1 MVDWRLRFD
10 LVLPALLEEVI
21 EQVHRVLPMVNN
33 LDRPYV
39 ALKARLLQ
47 LLTPQAG
54 GNVPQAHL

>member
-21 EQVHRVLPMVNN
+21 EQVHGVLPMVNN

-47 LLTPQAG
+47 LLTPQAC

>member
-21 EQVHRVLPMVNN
+21 EQVHGVLPMVYY